1 MKVDTYRHKGMREQL
16 CDLLREQ
23 EQIAHLRQIGISDEL
38 VQTAMRKVC
47 RHWFIDSS
55 LDNMAY
61 EDRALP
67 ILCDQTISQPSTV
80 ALQSQLL
87 ELKPG
92 MKVLEV
98 GTGSGY
104 QTAVLCAMGAKVF
117 SIERQKGL
125 FDKTKRLLMELH
137 YTAKCFLGDGYQGI
151 TEIDCSPYDRVLI
164 TCGAPYVPQPLM
176 EQLVVGG
183 IMVIPLGE
191 GTQRMIRIHKK
202 GETPDSWVME
212 EYGDCQFV
220 PMLGGKNF

>member
-1 MKVDTYRHKGMREQL
+1 MREQM
-16 CDLLREQ
+16 CDALKELPQIEKLRE
-23 EQIAHLRQIGISDEL
+23 AGISDTL
-38 VQTAMRKVC
+38 VQEAMRKVC

-55 LDNMAY
+55 LDNLAY

-67 ILCDQTISQPSTV
+67 ILCEQTISQPSTV

-87 ELKPG
+87 ELRPG

-104 QTAVLCAMGAKVF
+104 QTAVLCAMGARVF

-151 TEIDCSPYDRVLI
+151 TEIPCAPYDRVLI
-164 TCGAPYVPQPLM
+164 TCGAPFVPQPLM

-191 GTQRMIRIHKK
+191 GTQQMIRIHKK
-202 GETPDSWVME
+202 GESPESWEME
-212 EYGDCQFV
+212 QYGDCKFV
-220 PMLGGKNF
+220 PMLGGKNY